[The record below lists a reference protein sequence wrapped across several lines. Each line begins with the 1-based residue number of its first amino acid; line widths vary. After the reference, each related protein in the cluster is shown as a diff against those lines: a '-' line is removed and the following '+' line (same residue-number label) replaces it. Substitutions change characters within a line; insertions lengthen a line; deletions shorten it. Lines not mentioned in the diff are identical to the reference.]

1 MKYLFVLAFCCSGFL
16 FSQHQYLNEEAWYL
30 QTEDS
35 LRLYMFEFG
44 QGDPVVVLH
53 GGYGSEHSYM
63 LDFLLPHQENHRFIL
78 FDQRGSLRSPIP
90 IKDLD
95 RKISLEL
102 LVEDLEA
109 IRIELGVER
118 MKIIAHSMGANYL
131 YNYLEKYPHRVAE
144 AIVISGFIPKWPD
157 EEEMKIMMGTQVE
170 RQKFMQRPEI
180 QEEMDKLAAADISVQ
195 KKASYQWKIQFSAGQ
210 IYQIE
215 KWKEVKGLFFNP
227 EINKRIS
234 PERSGKKF
242 NFLDDIENHPYPI
255 TFIFGYHEFGDY
267 GVKLHSRWLGE
278 MEGVHL
284 HILPDAGHAVWM
296 DKPQEFAEIL
306 GKALE

>member
-1 MKYLFVLAFCCSGFL
+1 MKNVFVLAFCFSGLL
-16 FSQHQYLNEEAWYL
+16 FSQNAPLNEEAWYL
-30 QTEDS
+30 QTQDS
-35 LRLYMFEFG
+35 LRLYMYEFG

-63 LDFLLPHQENHRFIL
+63 LDFLLPHQESHRFIL

-90 IKDLD
+90 SKDLD

-102 LVEDLEA
+102 LVEDLES
-109 IRIELGVER
+109 IRKEVGVER

-131 YNYLEKYPHRVAE
+131 YNYLEKYPDHVAE

-157 EEEMKIMMGTQVE
+157 EEEMQIMMGTQVE

-180 QEEMDKLAAADISVQ
+180 KEEIAKLAGTDIGAG

-210 IYQIE
+210 IYRIE
-215 KWKEVKGLFFNP
+215 KWRQVKGLFFNP

-242 NFLDDIENHPYPI
+242 NFLDDIAKHPYPI

-267 GVKLHSRWLGE
+267 GVKLHSRWLDE
-278 MEGVHL
+278 MDGVDL
-284 HILPDAGHAVWM
+284 HILEEAGHAVWM

-306 GKALE
+306 SKALE